1 MWLQIHIYEKFSEI
15 LEKSVDDFYSKTISK
30 VVCETPLT
38 NISYDVRKN

>member
-15 LEKSVDDFYSKTISK
+15 LGKSVDDFDSKII
-30 VVCETPLT
+30 CETLLT